1 MPKQIFRHFNPS
13 ATDYNA
19 DLVGT
24 INSSEENPD
33 KAVFALIYAENQ
45 PQWMTENTVYIKS
58 RLHLLPEYAEK
69 HALLVAQH
77 KEPTHEELMARVTA
91 KLTESI
97 RFGRYGIDDGPDV
110 ECFDEDDN
118 ITSLLVPGDW
128 MPEIHELPSV
138 AGVDTPSVKY
148 HPAKHEPIAVY
159 AGFGSIPDVT
169 GFKFISWFLIEEI
182 ELFAANS
189 SDLAGRM
196 QAKKWTA
203 NMGREW

>member
-1 MPKQIFRHFNPS
+1 M
-13 ATDYNA
+13 
-19 DLVGT
+19 
-24 INSSEENPD
+24 
-33 KAVFALIYAENQ
+33 FALIYAANQ

-58 RLHLLPEYAEK
+58 RLHLLPEYADK

-77 KEPTHEELMARVTA
+77 KEPTPEELMARITA

-97 RFGRYGIDDGPDV
+97 QFDRYGIDDGPDM

-128 MPEIHELPSV
+128 MPEVHELPRV

-148 HPAKHEPIAVY
+148 RPASREPIAVY
-159 AGFGSIPDVT
+159 AGYGSLPDVT
-169 GFKFISWFLIEEI
+169 GFKFIAWFLIDEI
-182 ELFAANS
+182 ELFAADS

-203 NMGREW
+203 DMGREWYVF